1 MKPRFLIALIMSL
14 VALANP
20 SHVLACAA
28 CYGQSDSALAQG
40 MNWGIFCLLG
50 VIGFVLAGVTG
61 FFVFLIR
68 RAAAIAA
75 QQASTPISLTKV

>member
-1 MKPRFLIALIMSL
+1 MKHRLLIALTVLL

-20 SHVLACAA
+20 PRVLACAA

-40 MNWGIFCLLG
+40 MNWGIFTLLG
-50 VIGFVLAGVTG
+50 VIGFVLVGVAG

-68 RAAAIAA
+68 RAAAVAA
-75 QQASTPISLTKV
+75 QQEPTPVSSIKV

>member
-1 MKPRFLIALIMSL
+1 VKPRFLIALIVSL
-14 VALANP
+14 IALANP
-20 SHVLACAA
+20 SRVLACAA

-68 RAAAIAA
+68 RAAALAA
-75 QQASTPISLTKV
+75 RQDSTAVSLTKV